1 MSKGELSRVGVLA
14 RVKSG
19 ELTLVDAA
27 KLLRRSYRQ
36 VKRIWKR
43 YQEEGGRG
51 LKHRSAGEKS
61 NRSKAKKFREKVLRT
76 VRKKYSGEVGERFGP
91 TLASEH
97 LASEDQIE
105 VHPETLRRWMLADG
119 QWSRARKRRVH
130 RRRRERKEHFGEL
143 VQMDGSFHEWF
154 EKRGP
159 EGCLMNLVD
168 DATGT
173 TLALLGEQETIWT
186 AVRVLQRWIESHG
199 VPLALYTDW
208 KNVYVREPTSKEILN
223 GITPKTHFGRMCER
237 LGIEIIAASSP
248 QAKGRVERNHGTHQD
263 RLVKKMRRKNI
274 RTYEAGNQY
283 LEGEYLEE
291 HNERFARTAASA
303 VDYHRKAPSQKILED
318 VFRLETE
325 RVISND
331 GVVRYQ
337 NRLLQ
342 VKNQGRRTAPPQSKV
357 VVCEWENGRL
367 DVRYRGQ
374 SLNWEEIPELPKPTV
389 NKARTIAP
397 VRPPNRPRADHPWR
411 KPFLNTRS
419 NSGAGIGTQLAGDS
433 ACASP

>member
-1 MSKGELSRVGVLA
+1 
-14 RVKSG
+14 
-19 ELTLVDAA
+19 
-27 KLLRRSYRQ
+27 
-36 VKRIWKR
+36 
-43 YQEEGGRG
+43 
-51 LKHRSAGEKS
+51 
-61 NRSKAKKFREKVLRT
+61 
-76 VRKKYSGEVGERFGP
+76 
-91 TLASEH
+91 
-97 LASEDQIE
+97 
-105 VHPETLRRWMLADG
+105 
-119 QWSRARKRRVH
+119 
-130 RRRRERKEHFGEL
+130 
-143 VQMDGSFHEWF
+143 MDGSFHEWL

-173 TLALLGEQETIWT
+173 TLARLGDQETIW
-186 AVRVLQRWIESHG
+186 AAAGVLRRWIEEYG

-223 GITPKTHFGRMCER
+223 GIAPKTHFGRMCDR
-237 LGIEIIAASSP
+237 LGIEIIAAGSP

-274 RTYEAGNQY
+274 RSYKAANQY
-283 LEGEYLEE
+283 LEGEYLAE
-291 HNERFARTAASA
+291 HNERFARPAASA
-303 VDYHRKAPSQKILED
+303 VDYHRKTPSQKILDD

-342 VKNQGRRTAPPQSKV
+342 VKNQGRRTAPPHSKV

-374 SLNWEEIPELPKPTV
+374 SLNWEEIPELPKPRVKQT
-389 NKARTIAP
+389 RTIIT
-397 VRPPNRPRADHPWR
+397 VRPPNRPRPDHPWR
-411 KPFLNTRS
+411 KPFLNPRS
-419 NSGAGIGTQLAGDS
+419 NSGAGISTQLAGDS
-433 ACASP
+433 ACASL